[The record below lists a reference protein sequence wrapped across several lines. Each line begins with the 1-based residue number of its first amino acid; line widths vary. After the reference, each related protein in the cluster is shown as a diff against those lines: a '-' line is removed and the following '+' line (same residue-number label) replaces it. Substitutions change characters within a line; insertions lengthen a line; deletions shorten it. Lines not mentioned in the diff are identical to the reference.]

1 MTNDFSTV
9 LNRQQYE
16 AVTNLKGPLL
26 ILAGAGSGKTRVIT
40 HRISSLISSGIP
52 LSSILAVTF
61 TNKAARE
68 MVARIR
74 SLDQRK
80 KLNDLTVCTFHA
92 LGLKILIKF
101 GDLLGFKG
109 NLTIYDQTDKQSLI
123 KELLHELNFESEFT
137 DAWQI
142 SALLSAI
149 KTSRK
154 SWNEEIQQYRAI
166 FEEYNTRLK
175 LLNAVDFDDLIV
187 LPVKLF
193 GSFPDSLSYYQNKF
207 QYIMVDEFQDTSSRQ
222 YELIK
227 LLAVEHR
234 NICVVG
240 DDDQSIYS
248 WRGASFENITR
259 FERDFPERLEIKLEQ
274 NYRSMRN
281 ILIAANCLIANNK
294 IRKSKELW
302 TKGDDGEHIQIFFPE
317 DERQE
322 ADFIADHIHS
332 LAIKQGIPLNQFGV
346 LVRTNNLMR
355 ILEEAFRRENLPYR
369 VSGGLSFYQRKEVK
383 DLIAY
388 LRVLANPDDNTNL
401 LRIINTPRRGI
412 GKKALEFIIETAE
425 INSCSHFS
433 SIALI
438 AEKDQPA
445 VDKKMR
451 ESIGSFYNLIEQ
463 YREKFLSGKQMA
475 LNLQSLVDS
484 IEYRAFLFQEY
495 QKPATARLKYDYYVL
510 GLIESLA
517 DYQNDP
523 ENLEPGLFN
532 YLNLITLA
540 NLEDSTGENDQD
552 RINLMTI
559 HASKGL
565 EFEVVFIAAV
575 EKDIIPHIRSQESG
589 EINIEEERRIF
600 YVALTRAMSKLYIS
614 AAATRKK
621 HGKLI
626 ETEPSPFIAELPE
639 ELLRIQEK
647 EVPVTPDQ
655 ANRYFSDLKKL
666 LAVK

>member
-1 MTNDFSTV
+1 MTNDFSTL
-9 LNRQQYE
+9 LNSQQYE

-40 HRISSLISSGIP
+40 HRISSLISSGVP

-101 GDLLGFKG
+101 GNMLGFKS
-109 NLTIYDQTDKQSLI
+109 NFTIHDQTDKQSLI
-123 KELLHELNFESEFT
+123 KELIRERNLESEFT

-142 SALLSAI
+142 SVLFSAI

-154 SWNEEIQQYRAI
+154 SWNKDIQQYRII
-166 FEEYNTRLK
+166 FNDYNKRLK

-193 GSFPDSLSYYQNKF
+193 NSFPDSLSYYQNKF

-227 LLAVEHR
+227 HLAVEHR

-248 WRGASFENITR
+248 WRGASSENITT
-259 FERDFPERLEIKLEQ
+259 FERDFPERVEIKLEQ

-294 IRKSKELW
+294 KRKRKELW
-302 TKGDDGEHIQIFFPE
+302 TKGNDGDHIQISFPE

-322 ADFIADHIHS
+322 ADFIANRIHS
-332 LAIKQGIPLNQFGV
+332 LAIEQRIPLNQFAV

-369 VSGGLSFYQRKEVK
+369 VSGGMSFYQRKEVK

-425 INSCSHFS
+425 KNSCSHFS
-433 SIALI
+433 AIALI
-438 AEKDQPA
+438 VEKNQS
-445 VDKKMR
+445 VINEKMQ
-451 ESIGSFYNLIEQ
+451 ESISSFYNLIEQ
-463 YREKFLSGKQMA
+463 YRENILSGKQMA
-475 LNLQSLVDS
+475 PILQSLVDS

-495 QKPATARLKYDYYVL
+495 QKPATARVKYDYNVL

-517 DYQNDP
+517 DYENNPD
-523 ENLEPGLFN
+523 NLEPGLFN

-540 NLEDSTGENDQD
+540 NQEDSTEENGQEK
-552 RINLMTI
+552 INLMTI

-589 EINIEEERRIF
+589 EINIEEERRLF
-600 YVALTRAMSKLYIS
+600 YVALTRAMSNLYIS
-614 AAATRKK
+614 AAAARKK
-621 HGKLI
+621 YGKLI
-626 ETEPSPFIAELPE
+626 VTEPSPFIAELPE
-639 ELLRIQEK
+639 ELLKIQEK

-655 ANRYFSDLKKL
+655 ADRYFSDLKKL
-666 LAVK
+666 LPVK

>member
-1 MTNDFSTV
+1 MNV
-9 LNRQQYE
+9 
-16 AVTNLKGPLL
+16 
-26 ILAGAGSGKTRVIT
+26 
-40 HRISSLISSGIP
+40 
-52 LSSILAVTF
+52 
-61 TNKAARE
+61 
-68 MVARIR
+68 
-74 SLDQRK
+74 
-80 KLNDLTVCTFHA
+80 
-92 LGLKILIKF
+92 
-101 GDLLGFKG
+101 
-109 NLTIYDQTDKQSLI
+109 
-123 KELLHELNFESEFT
+123 
-137 DAWQI
+137 
-142 SALLSAI
+142 
-149 KTSRK
+149 
-154 SWNEEIQQYRAI
+154 
-166 FEEYNTRLK
+166 
-175 LLNAVDFDDLIV
+175 VDFDDLIV

-193 GSFPDSLSYYQNKF
+193 DSFPDALSYYQNKF
-207 QYIMVDEFQDTSSRQ
+207 QYIMVDEFQDTSGRQ
-222 YELIK
+222 YELIRH
-227 LLAVEHR
+227 LAVEHR

-248 WRGASFENITR
+248 WRGASFENITK

-294 IRKSKELW
+294 KRKRKELW
-302 TKGDDGEHIQIFFPE
+302 TKGGDGDHIQIFFPE
-317 DERQE
+317 DEHRE

-332 LAIKQGIPLNQFGV
+332 LAIKQRIPLNQFGV

-425 INSCSHFS
+425 KNSCSNFS
-433 SIALI
+433 AIALI
-438 AEKDQPA
+438 AENDQPA
-445 VDKKMR
+445 INEKML
-451 ESIGSFYNLIEQ
+451 ESIVSFYNLIEQ
-463 YREKFLSGKQMA
+463 YRTSILSGRKMA
-475 LNLQSLVDS
+475 PILQSLVDS

-495 QKPATARLKYDYYVL
+495 QKPATARLKYEYNVL
-510 GLIESLA
+510 GLIESL
-517 DYQNDP
+517 DYY
-523 ENLEPGLFN
+523 ENNPDNLAPGLYN
-532 YLNLITLA
+532 YLNMITLA
-540 NLEDSTGENDQD
+540 NQEDSTEAIDQD
-552 RINLMTI
+552 KINLMTI

-589 EINIEEERRIF
+589 EMNIEEERRLF

-626 ETEPSPFIAELPE
+626 ETEPSPFITELPE
-639 ELLRIQEK
+639 ELLEIRWVITRVLPEPAPARIKIGLLRVVTASYCCLLRTVEK
-647 EVPVTPDQ
+647 SFVIYYPFISE
-655 ANRYFSDLKKL
+655 RYLAL
-666 LAVK
+666 LCPEQKSWQR

>member
-9 LNRQQYE
+9 LNQQQYE

-40 HRISSLISSGIP
+40 HRISNLISSGIP

-68 MVARIR
+68 MFARIR
-74 SLDQRK
+74 SLDRRK
-80 KLNDLTVCTFHA
+80 KLNDLTICTFHA

-109 NLTIYDQTDKQSLI
+109 NFTIYDQTDKQSLI
-123 KELLHELNFESEFT
+123 KELIRELNLESEST
-137 DAWQI
+137 DTWQI
-142 SALLSAI
+142 SALFSAI
-149 KTSRK
+149 KTFQK
-154 SWNEEIQQYRAI
+154 SWNEDIRQYRI
-166 FEEYNTRLK
+166 LFNEYNTRLK

-193 GSFPDSLSYYQNKF
+193 DSFPDSLSYYQNKF

-222 YELIK
+222 YELIR
-227 LLAVEHR
+227 LLAAEHR

-248 WRGASFENITR
+248 WRGASFENIAK
-259 FERDFPERLEIKLEQ
+259 FEKDFPERREIKLEQ

-294 IRKSKELW
+294 KRKRKDLW
-302 TKGDDGEHIQIFFPE
+302 TKGGDGDHIQIFFPE

-322 ADFIADHIHS
+322 AHCIADHIHS
-332 LAIKQGIPLNQFGV
+332 LAIKQRIPLNQFGV

-388 LRVLANPDDNTNL
+388 LRVLANPDDNTSL

-425 INSCSHFS
+425 KNSCSHFS
-433 SIALI
+433 AIALI
-438 AEKDQPA
+438 AEKNQPA
-445 VDKKMR
+445 TNEKMR
-451 ESIGSFYNLIEQ
+451 ESIGSFFNLIEQ
-463 YREKFLSGKQMA
+463 YRENILSGRKMA
-475 LNLQSLVDS
+475 PVLQSLVDS

-495 QKPATARLKYDYYVL
+495 QKPATAKLKYDYNVL

-517 DYQNDP
+517 YFENDP
-523 ENLEPGLFN
+523 DNLEPGLFN

-540 NLEDSTGENDQD
+540 NQEDSTEENDQD
-552 RINLMTI
+552 KINLMTI

-575 EKDIIPHIRSQESG
+575 EKDIMPHIRSQESG
-589 EINIEEERRIF
+589 EMNIEEERRLF
-600 YVALTRAMSKLYIS
+600 YVALTRAMTKLYIS
-614 AAATRKK
+614 AAASRKK
-621 HGKLI
+621 NGKLM

-639 ELLRIQEK
+639 ELLEIQEK

-655 ANRYFSDLKKL
+655 ADRYFSDLKKL
-666 LAVK
+666 LPVK

>member
-1 MTNDFSTV
+1 MTNNFSTV
-9 LNRQQYE
+9 LNGQQNK
-16 AVTNLKGPLL
+16 AVTNLKGPIL
-26 ILAGAGSGKTRVIT
+26 IFAGAGSGKTRVIT
-40 HRISSLISSGIP
+40 HRISSLIHKSIP
-52 LSSILAVTF
+52 PSSILAVTF

-68 MVARIR
+68 MIARIR
-74 SLDQRK
+74 SLDKRK
-80 KLNDLTVCTFHA
+80 KLNGLTVCTFHA

-101 GDLLGFKG
+101 GDFLGFKC
-109 NLTIYDQTDKQSLI
+109 NFTIYDQTDKQSLI
-123 KELLHELNFESEFT
+123 KELIRELNLENEST
-137 DAWQI
+137 DPWQI
-142 SALLSAI
+142 SALFSPI

-154 SWNEEIQQYRAI
+154 SWNEDTDQYRAL
-166 FEEYNTRLK
+166 FKEYNMRLK

-193 GSFPDSLSYYQNKF
+193 NSFPDSLSYYQNKF
-207 QYIMVDEFQDTSSRQ
+207 QHIMVDEFQDTSSHQ

-227 LLAVEHR
+227 LLALEHR

-248 WRGASFENITR
+248 WRGASFENINK
-259 FERDFPERLEIKLEQ
+259 FEKDFPERLEIKLEQ

-294 IRKSKELW
+294 IRKRKELW
-302 TKGDDGEHIQIFFPE
+302 TKDGNGDHIQIFFPQ

-322 ADFIADHIHS
+322 ADIIADHIHS
-332 LAIKQGIPLNQFGV
+332 LAIKQRIPLNQFSV

-355 ILEEAFRRENLPYR
+355 IFEEAFRRGNLPYR

-401 LRIINTPRRGI
+401 LRIINAPRRGI
-412 GKKALEFIIETAE
+412 GKKALESIIETSE
-425 INSCSHFS
+425 KNSCSHFS
-433 SIALI
+433 AIALI
-438 AEKDQPA
+438 TEKNQSA
-445 VDKKMR
+445 INEKIL

-463 YREKFLSGKQMA
+463 YREKILSGSKMA
-475 LNLQSLVDS
+475 PILQSLVDS

-495 QKPATARLKYDYYVL
+495 QKPATARLKYDYNIL

-517 DYQNDP
+517 YYENNPD
-523 ENLEPGLFN
+523 NLEPDLFN

-540 NLEDSTGENDQD
+540 NQEDSTEENDRD
-552 RINLMTI
+552 KINLMTM

-565 EFEVVFIAAV
+565 EFEVVFIAAA

-589 EINIEEERRIF
+589 EMNIEEERRLF
-600 YVALTRAMSKLYIS
+600 YVALTRAKSKLYIS

-621 HGKLI
+621 YGKLV

-647 EVPVTPDQ
+647 EVPVSPDQ
-655 ANRYFSDLKKL
+655 ADRYFNDLKKL
-666 LAVK
+666 LPVK

>member
-109 NLTIYDQTDKQSLI
+109 NFTIYDQTDKQSLI

-193 GSFPDSLSYYQNKF
+193 DSFPDSLSYYQNKF

-302 TKGDDGEHIQIFFPE
+302 TKGGDGEHIQIFFPE

-425 INSCSHFS
+425 KNSCSHFS

-463 YREKFLSGKQMA
+463 YREKFLSGRQMA

-495 QKPATARLKYDYYVL
+495 QKPATARLKYDYYIL

-517 DYQNDP
+517 DYENDP

-540 NLEDSTGENDQD
+540 NQEDSTGENDQD

-621 HGKLI
+621 YGKLV

-666 LAVK
+666 LEVK

>member
-1 MTNDFSTV
+1 MTDDFSTV
-9 LNRQQYE
+9 LNSQQYE
-16 AVTNLKGPLL
+16 AATNIKGPIL

-40 HRISSLISSGIP
+40 YRISNLLTSGIP
-52 LSSILAVTF
+52 QSSILAVTF

-74 SLDQRK
+74 SLNQKK
-80 KLNDLTVCTFHA
+80 KLNDLTICTFHA
-92 LGLKILIKF
+92 LDLKILIKF
-101 GDLLGFKG
+101 GNLLDFKS
-109 NLTIYDQTDKQSLI
+109 NFTIYDQTDKQSLI
-123 KELLHELNFESEFT
+123 KELIHELNLENEAVDT
-137 DAWQI
+137 WRI
-142 SALLSAI
+142 STLFSAV

-154 SWNEEIQQYRAI
+154 SWNEDIEKYRVLYN
-166 FEEYNTRLK
+166 EYNKRLK
-175 LLNAVDFDDLIV
+175 LLNAVDFDDLII
-187 LPVKLF
+187 LPAKLF
-193 GSFPDSLSYYQNKF
+193 ESFPDSLYYYQNKF
-207 QYIMVDEFQDTSSRQ
+207 QYIMADEFQDTSSRQ
-222 YELIK
+222 YKLIK
-227 LLAVEHR
+227 RLSLEHR

-248 WRGASFENITR
+248 WRGASFENITK

-294 IRKSKELW
+294 TRKSKELW
-302 TKGDDGEHIQIFFPE
+302 TKVGAGDHIQIFFPE
-317 DERQE
+317 NERQE

-332 LAIKQGIPLNQFGV
+332 LAIKQRIHLNQFGV

-412 GKKALEFIIETAE
+412 GKKALESIIETAE
-425 INSCSHFS
+425 ENSCSLFS
-433 SIALI
+433 AIALI
-438 AEKDQPA
+438 AEKNQPA
-445 VDKKMR
+445 INEKMR
-451 ESIGSFYNLIEQ
+451 ESICGFYNFIEQ
-463 YREKFLSGKQMA
+463 YSASFLSGRKMA
-475 LNLQSLVDS
+475 PILQSLVDS

-495 QKPATARLKYDYYVL
+495 QKSATARLKYDYNVL

-517 DYQNDP
+517 DYENDP
-523 ENLEPGLFN
+523 DNLEPDLFN

-540 NLEDSTGENDQD
+540 NQEDSTEENDRD
-552 RINLMTI
+552 KINLMTI
-559 HASKGL
+559 HTSKGL

-589 EINIEEERRIF
+589 EMNIEEERRLF

-614 AAATRKK
+614 AAAARKK

-639 ELLRIQEK
+639 ELLEIQEK

-655 ANRYFSDLKKL
+655 ADRYFSDLKKL
-666 LAVK
+666 LPVK